1 MVTACVRTESFFCF
15 LNQEIFAQQIAHV
28 QVPAIRNAVPVSL
41 QHDICGSN
49 SITYATSRT
58 IPPPTLQFS
67 RSGTTSKHGRAYFSG
82 SLELCLSLR
91 VQRRWN
97 KSADPALRYCHLY
110 WIDQSISMHASWV
123 TLCCSGSPSSRV
135 VEMT

>member
-1 MVTACVRTESFFCF
+1 MVTACVRTESFSCF

-41 QHDICGSN
+41 QYDICGSN

-82 SLELCLSLR
+82 SLKLCLSLR
-91 VQRRWN
+91 VQQRWN
-97 KSADPALRYCHLY
+97 KSRILHCATVIRIGLINQSVCVLPGLHLAVLEVPA
-110 WIDQSISMHASWV
+110 AVSW
-123 TLCCSGSPSSRV
+123 R
-135 VEMT
+135 